1 LEYFVKRGDVAV
13 LKLLEKDLQ
22 YQLNFEIAEAIA
34 NR

>member
-1 LEYFVKRGDVAV
+1 LEYFVKRGDVAI
-13 LKLLEKDLQ
+13 LKLLKRDLQ

>member
-1 LEYFVKRGDVAV
+1 LKYFVKRGDVAI
-13 LKLLEKDLQ
+13 LKLLDRDLQ